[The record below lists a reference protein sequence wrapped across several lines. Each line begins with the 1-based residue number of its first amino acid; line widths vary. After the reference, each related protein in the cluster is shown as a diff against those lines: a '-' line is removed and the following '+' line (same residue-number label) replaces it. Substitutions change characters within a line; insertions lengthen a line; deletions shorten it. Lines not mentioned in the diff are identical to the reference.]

1 MNNKKPARRMD
12 NVQAS
17 KMSRLLGEA
26 KRLKAQGAEIIDLAL
41 GTPDYAAPSWLLSV
55 AQEKIAAGFNGY
67 GDSKGSIRLRHAIS
81 CNFQQTQGV
90 SYEPE
95 NEVTITS
102 GASSALSAVVHAL
115 LNPRDGVLV
124 FEPYYENF
132 IPLLRFAG
140 VTPQFVSL
148 DPVDWSIDFAKLEK
162 RIRPNTRAILINSPH
177 NPTGRVFTPVELQVL
192 AAFCQKHDLIAISDE
207 AYGPFTYEQPHLSIA
222 AVEGMKDRTVV
233 LTSVS
238 KTLNV
243 AGWRVGSVLA
253 PAHLSD
259 PIRRAN
265 GITMGAPTP
274 LQEACAD
281 AFPYIEAFCQE
292 QRRSHQVLRAELGE
306 ALASA
311 GMSFQLPQGTF
322 SVLAALP
329 AGSFADGDSAQA
341 ELLRR
346 AGILTVS
353 GDSFFNKKPST
364 AYLRFSFARSPE
376 TIRAAARQLSNIKL
390 G

>member
-1 MNNKKPARRMD
+1 MKRKKAARRMD

-26 KRLKAQGAEIIDLAL
+26 KRLKAEGVEVIDLAL
-41 GTPDYAAPSWLLSV
+41 GTPDYPAPAWLLSI
-55 AQEKIAAGFNGY
+55 AQKKIAAGFNGY
-67 GDSKGSIRLRHAIS
+67 GDSKGSIFLRKVIS
-81 CNFQQTQGV
+81 CNFEEVQGV
-90 SYEPE
+90 NYDAES
-95 NEVTITS
+95 EVTVTS

-148 DPVDWSIDFAKLEK
+148 NPVDWSIDFDRLE
-162 RIRPNTRAILINSPH
+162 RRVRPNTRAILINSPH
-177 NPTGRVFTPVELQVL
+177 NPTGRVFTAEELQRL

-207 AYGPFTYEQPHLSIA
+207 AYGPFTYEQPHISIA
-222 AVEGMKDRTVV
+222 AFEGMRERTVV
-233 LTSVS
+233 LTSIS
-238 KTLNV
+238 KVLNV
-243 AGWRVGSVLA
+243 GGWRVGSVLA
-253 PAHLSD
+253 PADLSE

-265 GITMGAPTP
+265 AITMGAPTP
-274 LQEACAD
+274 LQEACAES
-281 AFPYIEAFCQE
+281 FPFIEAFCQE
-292 QRRSHQVLRAELGE
+292 QRRSHLALRRELVK
-306 ALASA
+306 ALRDA
-311 GMSFQLPQGTF
+311 GFTVQMPQGTF

-329 AGSFADGDSAQA
+329 TGSFADGDTAQA
-341 ELLRR
+341 ELLKR

-353 GDSFFNKKPST
+353 GDSFFSKKPST

-376 TIRAAARQLSNIKL
+376 TIRAAARQLSKL
-390 G
+390 KLS

>member
-1 MNNKKPARRMD
+1 MNKKKAARRMD

-41 GTPDYAAPSWLLSV
+41 GTPDYAAPAWLLSV
-55 AQEKIAAGFNGY
+55 AQGKIAAGYNGY
-67 GDSKGSIRLRHAIS
+67 GDSKGSITLRDAVS
-81 CNFQQTQGV
+81 CNFAETQGV
-90 SYEPE
+90 HYNPE
-95 NEVTITS
+95 SEVTITA
-102 GASSALSAVVHAL
+102 GASSALCAVIHSL

-148 DPVDWSIDFAKLEK
+148 NPSDWSIDFNKLEK
-162 RIRPNTRAILINSPH
+162 RVRPNTRAILVNSPH
-177 NPTGRVFTPVELQVL
+177 NPTGRVFTADELQRL
-192 AAFCQKHDLIAISDE
+192 AEFCQKHDLLVISDE
-207 AYGPFTYEQPHLSIA
+207 AYGPFTYEQAHMSIA
-222 AVEGMKDRTVV
+222 ALAGMKERTVV

-253 PAHLSD
+253 PAELSD

-274 LQEACAD
+274 LQEACAE
-281 AFPYIEAFCQE
+281 AFPYLEAFCQE
-292 QRRSHQVLRAELGE
+292 QRWSHKALRDELVT
-306 ALASA
+306 ALQDA
-311 GMSFQLPQGTF
+311 GMKVLAPEGTF

-341 ELLRR
+341 ELLKRV
-346 AGILTVS
+346 GILTVS
-353 GDSFFNKKPST
+353 GDSFFSKKQST

-376 TIRAAARQLSNIKL
+376 TIHAAVRQLSKL
-390 G
+390 KLS

>member
-1 MNNKKPARRMD
+1 MKNKKAARRMD

-41 GTPDYAAPSWLLSV
+41 GTPDYAAPAWLLSV
-55 AQEKIAAGFNGY
+55 AQGKIAAGFNGY
-67 GDSKGSIRLRHAIS
+67 GDSKGSINLRSAIS
-81 CNFQQTQGV
+81 CNFQQLQGL
-90 SYEPE
+90 SYDPE
-95 NEVTITS
+95 TEVTITS
-102 GASSALSAVVHAL
+102 GASSALSSVVHAL

-140 VTPQFVSL
+140 LTPQFVCL
-148 DPVDWSIDFAKLEK
+148 NPVDWSIDFAKLEK
-162 RIRPNTRAILINSPH
+162 RVRPNTRAILINSPH
-177 NPTGRVFTPVELQVL
+177 NPTGRVFTPIELHLL

-207 AYGPFTYEQPHLSIA
+207 AYAPFTYEQPHISIA
-222 AVEGMKDRTVV
+222 AIEGMKERTVV

-253 PAHLSD
+253 PAELSD

-281 AFPYIEAFCQE
+281 AYPYIEAFCQE
-292 QRRSHQVLRAELGE
+292 QRRSHKSLREELTA
-306 ALASA
+306 ALAGT
-311 GMSFQLPQGTF
+311 GMDLQVPQGTF
-322 SVLAALP
+322 SLLAALP

-341 ELLRR
+341 ELLKS

-353 GDSFFNKKPST
+353 GDSFFSKKPST

-376 TIRAAARQLSNIKL
+376 TIRAAARRLSKIKL
-390 G
+390 S